1 MDLSKS
7 QLKGLAEGQ
16 EPLTRGVRELN
27 VSENLIKDWDT
38 VTNICQH
45 LPRLRSLTVSG
56 NRKLRAPGSNDGSQV
71 RPQTPFLLFAYY
83 VYSKSLVKGFSI
95 KGLFERLKAP
105 SQSQ

>member
-1 MDLSKS
+1 MKELVVTRPLPVAVDLSKS

-45 LPRLRSLTVSG
+45 LPRLKSLTVSG
-56 NRKLRAPGSNDGSQV
+56 NRKLRAPDSNDGSQV
-71 RPQTPFLLFAYY
+71 WPPRPFLLF
-83 VYSKSLVKGFSI
+83 VY
-95 KGLFERLKAP
+95 
-105 SQSQ
+105 